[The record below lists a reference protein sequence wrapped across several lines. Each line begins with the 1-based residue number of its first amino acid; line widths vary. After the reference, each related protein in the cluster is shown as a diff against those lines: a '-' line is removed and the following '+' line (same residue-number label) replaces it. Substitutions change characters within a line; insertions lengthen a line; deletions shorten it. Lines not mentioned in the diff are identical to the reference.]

1 MKKMDV
7 TGIAGI
13 ASTALAA
20 VPTLRADDSDR
31 QTPIDRSASPQ
42 TFTNTFLNADT
53 RNLFAAHRSH
63 SSHR

>member
-7 TGIAGI
+7 AGIAGI

-31 QTPIDRSASPQ
+31 QTPI
-42 TFTNTFLNADT
+42 
-53 RNLFAAHRSH
+53 
-63 SSHR
+63 